1 MPWIPYPDQQHVIPD
16 RLIYYYVPSFLP
28 SISQPQSVGSVSIP
42 NIRQNRSPGFPNE
55 IYEQILHHLN
65 YLHQPSLLN
74 CLLTCKNFYQMGFR
88 ILNGK
93 VIINPASQVD
103 FRCTRKGSVFRR
115 SFQPTPYGAERYQRK
130 IDCIPSV
137 EFLTV
142 HSHRTSH
149 CQTNSKEWNLAKAR
163 IHTLKIVLKPISS
176 PYHRYE
182 SKSPRS
188 RQKACH
194 TLRGLRPTTVILD
207 DFTIGLVK
215 LDCQGVP
222 ISLYGETEEI
232 ILRCG
237 PIPIDDRLMYEI
249 QTFPTEGLARLKKLV
264 IILSPRDASL
274 LGLAQSVRRN
284 DESMKLLATFFKNL
298 PLSVSMIIVNLGGYS
313 PGEAPGPA
321 STWRIK
327 PRNTPYDV
335 GLAMGRLIFKDH
347 PLKPILEISHEVRSS
362 MRRMRFMTMEEYLW
376 KENWYG
382 VYDSNEVGRWI
393 PYLTTPVGDTINSSV
408 LHLQP
413 TKVWPS

>member
-1 MPWIPYPDQQHVIPD
+1 
-16 RLIYYYVPSFLP
+16 
-28 SISQPQSVGSVSIP
+28 
-42 NIRQNRSPGFPNE
+42 
-55 IYEQILHHLN
+55 
-65 YLHQPSLLN
+65 
-74 CLLTCKNFYQMGFR
+74 MGFR

-115 SFQPTPYGAERYQRK
+115 SFQPTPYEAERYQRK

-149 CQTNSKEWNLAKAR
+149 CQTNNQEWNLAKAR

-249 QTFPTEGLARLKKLV
+249 QTFPTEGLPRLKKLV

-274 LGLAQSVRRN
+274 LGLAQS
-284 DESMKLLATFFKNL
+284 A
-298 PLSVSMIIVNLGGYS
+298 

-335 GLAMGRLIFKDH
+335 ELAMGRLIFKDH
-347 PLKPILEISHEVRSS
+347 PLKPILEIFHEVRSS

-393 PYLTTPVGDTINSSV
+393 PYLTIPVGDTINSSV